1 MRQRGTRS
9 HGMSLFIA
17 VQRKAKAKDKGYIV
31 VGGQKAFSMVEGLC
45 MVIDANIVPIGV
57 WLPCSAPQAHFIQID
72 LPVQSYDHM
81 QLLPMD
87 TPILLPIQN

>member
-1 MRQRGTRS
+1 MHMGIVLRRAGNEVRTIYIR
-9 HGMSLFIA
+9 
-17 VQRKAKAKDKGYIV
+17 VEDKGYIV